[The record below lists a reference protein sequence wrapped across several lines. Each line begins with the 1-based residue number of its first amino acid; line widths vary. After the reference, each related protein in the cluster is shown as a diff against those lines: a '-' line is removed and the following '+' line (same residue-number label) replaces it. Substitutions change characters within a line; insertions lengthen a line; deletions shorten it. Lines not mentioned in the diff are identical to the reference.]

1 VNDLTWPALL
11 ARGDDGAPLLR
22 TAGAPLTR
30 GDVRE
35 KVGVLAAMLEDDA
48 DRVLACES
56 RPSFVLAVLA
66 LWARGARAILPPNHR
81 PATVAEIAG
90 VTGAAVVDDAWV
102 AAQLEVGAG
111 RSFDAA
117 LLREPMPGAR
127 ALATVFTSGSTAAHR
142 RIDKAAAA
150 LLGEAAVLARTFAL
164 RTGDRVLT
172 GVPPHHL
179 YGLLFGVLV
188 PLVAGASIVC
198 EAPLHAE
205 AVAAAIGRH
214 GATVLVS
221 TPAQL
226 RAFDVL
232 APDTLAPLRRVF
244 SSGAALPSD
253 VAGMMRDRF
262 ARPVTEILGS
272 TETGGVAWRVHDRPD
287 LPFRPLSGVSV
298 AADADGRMLVD
309 SPFLPPDAA
318 RPWPADDRIALG
330 DDGFVHLGRLDD
342 VVKIA
347 GRRVALGDVERRVR
361 AVAGVGD
368 VAVLA
373 LPAPDGR
380 GEMLAVVVAGAI
392 AADVIRSELA
402 RFFDAV
408 VVPRKIVCV
417 DRLPREDTGKLM
429 RSRLLA
435 LLQQS
440 SEPNTAVAPHEPDA
454 IAIEPRGPIAPTER
468 WFELSIP
475 PDLAWLSGHFPDEPV
490 LPAVAQLDAIVLP
503 AVASSWAE
511 LGAPRR
517 MARLKFRKP
526 IAPGDRLELHLVRVE
541 AARVDFELHRGAE
554 LCASGTLEFDA

>member
-1 VNDLTWPALL
+1 MTELGWPALL
-11 ARGDDGAPLLR
+11 ARGDEEAPLLR
-22 TAGAPLTR
+22 TPGAVLTR
-30 GDVRE
+30 GEARE
-35 KVGVLAAMLEDDA
+35 KVSVLAAMLEDDA

-56 RPSFVLAVLA
+56 RASFVLAVLA

-90 VTGAAVVDDAWV
+90 LTGAAVVDDAWV

-111 RSFDAA
+111 RSFDGGR
-117 LLREPMPGAR
+117 LREPLPVAQP
-127 ALATVFTSGSTAAHR
+127 LATVFTSGSTAAHR
-142 RIDKAAAA
+142 RIDKGATA
-150 LLGEAAVLARTFAL
+150 LLGEAAVLASTFGL
-164 RTGDRVLT
+164 RASDRVLA

-214 GATVLVS
+214 AASVLVS

-232 APDTLAPLRRVF
+232 APDSLTPLRRVF

-253 VAGMMRDRF
+253 VASLARDRF

-272 TETGGVAWRVHDRPD
+272 TETGGVAWRVHDRVDP
-287 LPFRPLSGVSV
+287 PFRPLAGVSIH
-298 AADADGRMLVD
+298 ADGDGRMLVD
-309 SPFLPPDAA
+309 SPFLPPDAP

-361 AVAGVGD
+361 AIAGISD
-368 VAVLA
+368 VAVLS

-380 GEMLAVVVAGAI
+380 GEMLALVVAGAI
-392 AADVIRSELA
+392 ATEVIRTELA

-417 DRLPREDTGKLM
+417 DRLPREDTGKLV

-440 SEPNTAVAPHEPDA
+440 PEPLAAVPPDEPDA
-454 IAIEPRGPIAPTER
+454 IVLEPRGPVAPTER

-475 PDLAWLSGHFPDEPV
+475 PDFPWFSGHFPDAPV

-503 AVASSWAE
+503 ACAAAWAE

-517 MARLKFRKP
+517 LGKLKFRKQ
-526 IAPGDRLELHLVRVE
+526 IAPGDRLELHLVRIDSR
-541 AARVDFELHRGAE
+541 RVDFELHRGAE
-554 LCASGTLEFDA
+554 LCASGMIEYEA

>member
-1 VNDLTWPALL
+1 MNWPALL
-11 ARGDDGAPLLR
+11 ARGNDDAPLLR
-22 TAGAPLTR
+22 TAGASLPR
-30 GDVRE
+30 SEVRE
-35 KVGVLAAMLEDDA
+35 KVAALAAMLDDDD

-56 RPSFVLAVLA
+56 RSSFVLAVLA

-90 VTGAAVVDDAWV
+90 LTGAGVVDDAWV

-111 RSFDAA
+111 RSFD
-117 LLREPMPGAR
+117 LGWLVEPMPGDR

-142 RIDKAAAA
+142 RIDKGAAA
-150 LLGEAAVLARTFAL
+150 LIGEAAVLARTFEL
-164 RTGDRVLT
+164 RGGDRVLA

-232 APDTLAPLRRVF
+232 APDTLAPLHRVF

-253 VAGMMRDRF
+253 VASLMHERF

-272 TETGGVAWRVHDRPD
+272 TETGGVAWRVHERPD
-287 LPFRPLSGVSV
+287 PPFRPLAGVHV

-361 AVAGVGD
+361 GVAGVSD

-380 GEMLAVVVAGAI
+380 GEMLAVVVAGGV
-392 AADVIRSELA
+392 AAESIRSELS

-435 LLQQS
+435 LLQP
-440 SEPNTAVAPHEPDA
+440 EPLAAPPAEASDA
-454 IAIEPRGPIAPTER
+454 IVLEPRGPIAPTER

-475 PDLAWLSGHFPDEPV
+475 PDTAWLSGHFPDAPV

-503 AVASSWAE
+503 ACASAWAE

-517 MARLKFRKP
+517 MERLKFRKP
-526 IAPGDRLELHLVRVE
+526 IGPGDRLELHLVRVE
-541 AARVDFELHRGAE
+541 AARVGFELHRGAE
-554 LCASGTLEFDA
+554 LCASGVVDFDT